1 MKRGVYGGSLIK
13 RGAIGLG
20 SFMETVLTST
30 PGQKI
35 GGVGCLSVEWYET
48 EFDVFVLKDPDYNI
62 IMMSTFLGLTVI

>member
-1 MKRGVYGGSLIK
+1 MMKRGVYGGSLIK

-35 GGVGCLSVEWYET
+35 GGVGCLSVE
-48 EFDVFVLKDPDYNI
+48 
-62 IMMSTFLGLTVI
+62 